1 MSILERAREHLFG
14 VVIVSFAL
22 GGGLAIIVIGV
33 PQLWTPEAAGWG
45 SAVGAFA
52 AAVVALFLAGSDRRR
67 QRKERLEA
75 GRLAFIALWPRLHRA
90 QAQVSTITFAL
101 GSSTLASEKKEQDA
115 LEATISALEA
125 ELAAIGASA
134 AALDFEN
141 ALRLTGAVSLAGFV
155 ARQARRFTEPGTL
168 TARAQ
173 LWKSPC
179 RTSWMKDSRVATQM
193 LMGIA
198 GESERAANQATGRVV
213 PKYDDAD

>member
-1 MSILERAREHLFG
+1 MSILERAREHLVG

-33 PQLWTPEAAGWG
+33 PQLWTTEAAGWG
-45 SAVGAFA
+45 SAVSAFA

-67 QRKERLEA
+67 QRKARSEA

-90 QAQVSTITFAL
+90 QAQVSKITFAL
-101 GSSTLASEKKEQDA
+101 NSSSLAAVESDRHA

-134 AALDFEN
+134 AALDSGN

-179 RTSWMKDSRVATQM
+179 RKSWVKDSRVATQM
-193 LMGIA
+193 LMEIA
-198 GESERAANQATGRVV
+198 RESERAANEATGRVE
-213 PKYDDAD
+213 PNYNDAN